1 MRKEVERLERRIL
14 KWLFAP
20 GAWVVTATLLL
31 FSSLVVYYLPMTAD
45 EKFGA
50 IRGVVLVLAVL
61 HFFVARCEVLRFLL
75 DFLLS
80 VILFIPLYFLSV
92 ILFIAACHVFLG
104 AATDAVWLQF
114 AARIASACYIG
125 ACARLLRGNADEDTS
140 ALKILWLSWFMTPL
154 SVSRLLDRRT
164 RNILE
169 EIVAKRSDPM
179 G

>member
-1 MRKEVERLERRIL
+1 MRKEVESLERRIL

-31 FSSLVVYYLPMTAD
+31 FSALVVYYLPMTAD

-50 IRGVVLVLAVL
+50 IRSAVLVLAVL

-75 DFLLS
+75 DWLLS
-80 VILFIPLYFLSV
+80 VILFIPLYFLSA

-104 AATDAVWLQF
+104 VATDAVWLQF
-114 AARIASACYIG
+114 AARIASACYTG
-125 ACARLLRGNADEDTS
+125 KCARLAGRNMGEDTS
-140 ALKILWLSWFMTPL
+140 ALKVLWLSWFMTPL

-164 RNILE
+164 RNLWE
-169 EIVAKRSDPM
+169 EIQSRRNGTV

>member
-1 MRKEVERLERRIL
+1 M

-92 ILFIAACHVFLG
+92 VLFIAACHVFLG
-104 AATDAVWLQF
+104 AATDTVWLQF
-114 AARIASACYIG
+114 AARIASACYMG
-125 ACARLLRGNADEDTS
+125 ECAQLARRNAGEDTS
-140 ALKILWLSWFMTPL
+140 ALKLLWLSWFTTPL
-154 SVSRLLDRRT
+154 SVRRMLDRRT
-164 RNILE
+164 KNLLE
-169 EIVAKRSDPM
+169 EIQSRRS
-179 G
+179 GTVG

>member
-1 MRKEVERLERRIL
+1 M

-50 IRGVVLVLAVL
+50 IRGVVFVLAVL
-61 HFFVARCEVLRFLL
+61 HFFVVRCEILRFLL

-92 ILFIAACHVFLG
+92 ILFIAACHVFFG
-104 AATDAVWLQF
+104 VATDMVLLRF
-114 AARIASACYIG
+114 AARIASACYLW
-125 ACARLLRGNADEDTS
+125 ACVHLARRHGGEDTS

-164 RNILE
+164 KNILE
-169 EIVAKRSDPM
+169 ELQSRRS
-179 G
+179 GTVG

>member
-1 MRKEVERLERRIL
+1 M

-31 FSSLVVYYLPMTAD
+31 FSSVVVYYLPMTAD

-61 HFFVARCEVLRFLL
+61 HFFVARCEILRFLL

-92 ILFIAACHVFLG
+92 VLFIAACHVFLG
-104 AATDAVWLQF
+104 AATDAAWLQF
-114 AARIASACYIG
+114 AARIASACYMG
-125 ACARLLRGNADEDTS
+125 ACARLARRNAPEDTS
-140 ALKILWLSWFMTPL
+140 ALKILWLSWFTTPL
-154 SVSRLLDRRT
+154 SVRRMLDRRT
-164 RNILE
+164 KNLLE
-169 EIVAKRSDPM
+169 EIQSRRS
-179 G
+179 GTVG

>member
-1 MRKEVERLERRIL
+1 M
-14 KWLFAP
+14 KWIFAP

-31 FSSLVVYYLPMTAD
+31 FSSLVVYYLPITAD

-61 HFFVARCEVLRFLL
+61 HFCVTRCEVLRFLL

-80 VILFIPLYFLSV
+80 AILFIPLYFLSV
-92 ILFIAACHVFLG
+92 ILFIAACHVFFG
-104 AATDAVWLQF
+104 VATDAVWLQF

-125 ACARLLRGNADEDTS
+125 ECARLLRGNVDEHTS

-164 RNILE
+164 KNVLE
-169 EIVAKRSDPM
+169 ELQ
-179 G
+179 